1 LEKKIKNKKK
11 ILTVPKVVLGI
22 IILIILI
29 IAVAIFAITMTLSN
43 RMKSDIDVSDLD
55 VNANLYAE
63 LNEYGITE
71 KEFNEIINIAFFGC
85 DSQDLSNKYEGRS
98 DSIMVVSVNPNKKSI
113 KLISIPRDTY
123 VSIPGHG
130 KTKINHAYSYG
141 QEQLTIKT
149 INNNFG
155 LNITEYVTI
164 NFEGL
169 INVINAIGGIDL
181 NISKE
186 ERDVLNDYLVDSYRI
201 MGKTYKP
208 LEQYGDVHLNGE
220 QALAHCRNRYVGS
233 DFTRA
238 ERQRDVLMQV
248 MEKVSKMSFGEIVDL
263 VDIFLKEVRTN
274 INVTE
279 YLGLAASAFT
289 NMNDYMSNIISAQ
302 VPSTEYSRGE
312 YIDEVYYFVTDLD
325 KAKKDI
331 YNYIYNM

>member
-1 LEKKIKNKKK
+1 LGKQEKKKRF
-11 ILTVPKVVLGI
+11 LTVPKIILGVV
-22 IILIILI
+22 ILIILI
-29 IAVAIFAITMTLSN
+29 IAITIFAITMTLSN

-55 VNANLYAE
+55 VNANLYE
-63 LNEYGITE
+63 EVNEYGITK
-71 KEFNEIINIAFFGC
+71 KEFDEIINIAFFGS
-85 DSQDLSNKYEGRS
+85 DSRDLSNMKAGRA
-98 DSIMVVSVNPNKKSI
+98 DTIMVVSVNPNKKSV

-123 VSIPGHG
+123 VNVPGYG
-130 KTKINHAYSYG
+130 KTKINHSYSYG
-141 QEQLTIKT
+141 QEQLAIKT

-169 INVINAIGGIDL
+169 INVINAIGGVDL

-186 ERDVLNDYLVDSYRI
+186 ERDVLNQYLIDSYKI

-208 LEQYGDVHLNGE
+208 MTEYGDVHLNGE

-238 ERQRDVLMQV
+238 ERQRDVLTQV
-248 MEKVSKMSFGEIVDL
+248 MEKVSKKSFGEIMDL

-289 NMNDYMSNIISAQ
+289 NINDYMGNIISAQ
-302 VPSTEYSRGE
+302 VPSTEYSGGE

-325 KAKKDI
+325 KDKKDI

>member
-1 LEKKIKNKKK
+1 MGKQEKKKRF
-11 ILTVPKVVLGI
+11 LTVPKVIIGV

-29 IAVAIFAITMTLSN
+29 MAGAIFAITMTLSN

-55 VNANLYAE
+55 VNANLYQE

-123 VSIPGHG
+123 VSIPGYG

-169 INVINAIGGIDL
+169 INVINTIGGIDL
-181 NISKE
+181 TISKE

-208 LEQYGDVHLNGE
+208 LEEYGDVHLNGE

-238 ERQRDVLMQV
+238 ERQRDVLMKV

-302 VPSTEYSRGE
+302 VPSTEYGRGE
-312 YIDEVYYFVTDLD
+312 YIDEVYYFVADLD